1 MQGWLLVNLL
11 EVEGCVS
18 EAEFTKGL
26 KSTLNEWSKRA
37 GLEERWW
44 HGGPGFEQ
52 IEQREPASEGSP
64 IVDCLRRVLTNE
76 FAPQD
81 RTILHVLFVGDSTTA
96 ATRNHF
102 AVEAQRLRL
111 VWNAAFPGITLSIC
125 GILYL
130 PPRDAQEA
138 LPLVGMLAT
147 QQAEDVSA
155 QRVWDVLA
163 LVQGV
168 NQTPGHAE
176 GYPDLATP
184 SERAALMAACA
195 THWMVGEG
203 RVAEALQNNTSS
215 VALAMGGCGLFL
227 DWDRLQWSQAEKLAR
242 YLSARLG
249 KTAPPAEEQR
259 EAAEGLAGA
268 LRTESAP
275 KKLWE
280 TLLHHPNRPRFH
292 FPIAIWQQSQDVR
305 GRIVSPWAFARR
317 ALLSAYFKRHLHTLP
332 YRASE
337 YAKTFRASTLGQF
350 REFLDQWMI
359 EVLGGKGGTN
369 GLLVEMDKGVKQIL
383 SGEAGPRSLAQVI
396 LYGNAVKE
404 IAAARAEVV
413 TAQQPLFDYD
423 RHLLPFLE
431 KAPQHLSRE
440 EEERLY
446 QELCNA
452 IKSHPVPGALFL
464 RAAVLG
470 LVLAAGTPVIVEIL
484 RPLLPILRHVSAQPA
499 WLQITLGLFPLGL
512 AVFQYRF
519 LVLANLRKRLY
530 QYIAAVVRHLQGE
543 AAILANLAI
552 AGVRAKLVE
561 HAQQICDRADSL
573 ALGFPPANEGT
584 YPENSFQHELFSEI
598 RVPPQGKS
606 HTAAMPEIQVRTT
619 ARHTTLEA
627 LQPTEKDELLNLFFQ
642 DQGDIL
648 NQLHDHLVG
657 DKQEG
662 IGSQIGQALHDF
674 CKTRIPRP
682 NSLTIEGQLVGD
694 MEMANM
700 MRLLAH
706 PSLAADVDPLRW
718 EWKTE
723 RSEPLT
729 GAGFENTCEI
739 NPGGLTTLG
748 GYCPLD
754 HWNRVPAIMA
764 LGNEMIVPDET
775 CAVVAGSTRVRGH
788 REELGLIHPVT
799 GAWISLLDTKLKGKA
814 AEARRTLRPESAA
827 VPEAGNGAP
836 EATPSAE
843 PDKNL

>member
-1 MQGWLLVNLL
+1 VQGWLLINLL
-11 EVEGCVS
+11 EAEGHVS
-18 EAEFTKGL
+18 RAEFMEGL
-26 KSTLNEWSKRA
+26 KSTLDQWSKLA
-37 GLEERWW
+37 GQDERWW
-44 HGGPGFEQ
+44 HEGPG
-52 IEQREPASEGSP
+52 IEELSGSAPESAESP
-64 IVDCLRRVLTNE
+64 IVNYLRAHTNE

-96 ATRNHF
+96 ATRNQF

-111 VWNAAFPGITLSIC
+111 VWNTAFPGITLSIR

-130 PPRDAQEA
+130 PPRDAQQA
-138 LPLVGMLAT
+138 LPLVSMLAT
-147 QQAEDVSA
+147 QQAEEVRA

-168 NQTPGHAE
+168 NQAPGHAE

-195 THWMVGEG
+195 THWMVGKG
-203 RVAEALQNNTSS
+203 RVAEALQHDTSP

-227 DWDRLQWSQAEKLAR
+227 DWDRLQRTLAEKLAR
-242 YLSARLG
+242 DLSARLG
-249 KTAPPAEEQR
+249 KAVPPAEEQR

-280 TLLHHPNRPRFH
+280 SLLHHPNRPRFH

-317 ALLSAYFKRHLHTLP
+317 ALLSAYFKRHLRTLP

-350 REFLDQWMI
+350 REFLDQWKI
-359 EVLGGKGGTN
+359 EMLVGNGGTD
-369 GLLVEMDKGVKQIL
+369 GLLAEMDKGVKQIL

-396 LYGNAVKE
+396 SYGNAVKE
-404 IAAARAEVV
+404 IAAARDEVV

-423 RHLLPFLE
+423 RHILPFLE
-431 KAPQHLSRE
+431 KAPQQLSAE

-484 RPLLPILRHVSAQPA
+484 RPLLPALSHVSAQPA

-519 LVLANLRKRLY
+519 FVLANLRKRLY

-543 AAILANLAI
+543 AAVLANHAI
-552 AGVRAKLVE
+552 AGVRANLVE
-561 HAQQICDRADSL
+561 HAQQICDRANSL
-573 ALGFPPANEGT
+573 ALEFSSAPDGS
-584 YPENSFQHELFSEI
+584 YRENAFQYELFSEI
-598 RVPPQGKS
+598 RVPPQGRS
-606 HTAAMPEIQVRTT
+606 HTAAMPEIQVRTA
-619 ARHTTLEA
+619 ARDTTLEA
-627 LQPTEKDELLNLFFQ
+627 LQPTEKDGLLNLFFQ

-648 NQLHDHLVG
+648 NQLHGHLVG
-657 DKQEG
+657 NRHEG

-682 NSLTIEGQLVGD
+682 DSLTTEGQLVGD
-694 MEMANM
+694 PEMVNM
-700 MRLLAH
+700 MKLLAH

-723 RSEPLT
+723 RPEPLND
-729 GAGFENTCEI
+729 AHFENVCKI

-754 HWNRVPAIMA
+754 YWNKVPAIMA
-764 LGNEMIVPDET
+764 LRNEMIAPDET
-775 CAVVAGSTRVRGH
+775 CAVVAGYTRVQGH

-799 GAWISLLDTKLKGKA
+799 GAWMPLPNRTLSEKA
-814 AEARRTLRPESAA
+814 AKARRILRPEDAA
-827 VPEAGNGAP
+827 VPADGNGAP
-836 EATPSAE
+836 EATLPAE
-843 PDKNL
+843 PDENL